1 MVLTDANYKLVG
13 DKLTM
18 RPQIP
23 MTMMDFFR
31 KSEGIWLTQRNV
43 HHFDAVA
50 DESGESNLIV
60 TVIESDAPQVQ
71 EVCSL
76 QNIDPNRAKGG
87 ATFNWQANTKDSEP
101 NPDYAAILIDVPD
114 DETGLTGKIIRDKG
128 YVEGIPV
135 VSRYWFGQDGILTIN
150 TDYENNQGQE
160 RCWFIT
166 DDFRVRVSTVKMM
179 NGVNL
184 MTYCSERRCVS
195 PEILESMVQNH
206 QVNV

>member
-1 MVLTDANYKLVG
+1 
-13 DKLTM
+13 M
-18 RPQIP
+18 RLNVP
-23 MTMMDFFR
+23 MTMMNFFR

-60 TVIESDAPQVQ
+60 TVIEADDPKVQ
-71 EVCSL
+71 QVCSL
-76 QNIDPNRAKGG
+76 QNIEPNKAKGG

-101 NPDYAAILIDVPD
+101 NPDYAAILIDIPD

-160 RCWFIT
+160 RCWFVT
-166 DDFRVRVSTVKMM
+166 NDFRVRVSTVKMM

-184 MTYCSERRCVS
+184 MTYCSERRCIS
-195 PEILESMVQNH
+195 PETLKSMVQNH
-206 QVNV
+206 RINA